1 VNLLTIAVHVVLYGL
16 LAGASALAI
25 TSVVAVLRTS
35 RGRVNGTAFAVGF
48 VSTQLVVTVVALGI
62 GLQSVPQHGQSH
74 QLFES
79 TLRVLVGIALLAAA
93 WQVRHAHARP
103 PRRRQSRLAERR
115 DAALTRLGS
124 LRPGAMLGAGGLLGI
139 GGPKRLTLALLAAAT
154 IAAGSLSTTTE
165 YSFVAVYVAIA
176 TMLVWV
182 PVMLTLG
189 FGSQAAEWTAAAQA
203 WWRTH
208 RSTAVFVPLVVLGG
222 YFLGV
227 GIAGF
232 ATS

>member
-1 VNLLTIAVHVVLYGL
+1 VSLLTIAVHVVLYAL

-25 TSVVAVLRTS
+25 TSVVAVLRTNH
-35 RGRVNGTAFAVGF
+35 GRVNGTAFAVGF
-48 VSTQLVVTVVALGI
+48 VSAQLAVTVLALGI

-79 TLRVLVGIALLAAA
+79 TLQVLVGVGLLAAA
-93 WQVRHAHARP
+93 WRVRHPHPHP
-103 PRRRQSRLAERR
+103 PRRSDSRLTVRR

-124 LRPGAMLGAGGLLGI
+124 LRPGAVLGAGGLLGI

-176 TMLVWV
+176 TILVWV
-182 PVMLTLG
+182 PVTLTLA
-189 FGSQAAEWTAAAQA
+189 FGRQAAEWTAAAQA
-203 WWRTH
+203 WWRAH
-208 RSTAVFVPLVVLGG
+208 RSAAIFVPLVVLGG
-222 YFLGV
+222 YFLGA

-232 ATS
+232 ATN